1 MLPTA
6 EYIRRAIISAA
17 VARQIRVLS
26 TNSDGS
32 KDRRDQLLALLGEG
46 AVEQVVN
53 PGRATVAAR
62 LADSRTGALSTACSG
77 AINRW
82 GISGDV
88 VELVELLGP
97 AVFQYLVNI
106 EKARTPQHDARNVL
120 EPTEGFGRASCLL
133 LLSGK
138 MWKLSKVI
146 PVIQQRP
153 LLFVDG
159 WRWDGARQSG
169 GPGRADGN
177 RKLRGFG
184 RNQVQASFTFRLPTG
199 QIR

>member
-1 MLPTA
+1 MANVLISGPAGSGKSAVAREMVEESSELVLVLVADIQSIVAALALLRRDPETGKYPERDERVLPTA

-82 GISGDV
+82 
-88 VELVELLGP
+88 
-97 AVFQYLVNI
+97 Y
-106 EKARTPQHDARNVL
+106 
-120 EPTEGFGRASCLL
+120 GRL
-133 LLSGK
+133 
-138 MWKLSKVI
+138 
-146 PVIQQRP
+146 
-153 LLFVDG
+153 
-159 WRWDGARQSG
+159 QS
-169 GPGRADGN
+169 
-177 RKLRGFG
+177 
-184 RNQVQASFTFRLPTG
+184 
-199 QIR
+199 

>member
-1 MLPTA
+1 MLREMHDRKQPITRFEPTA
-6 EYIRRAIISAA
+6 TDAA
-17 VARQIRVLS
+17 VKLRV
-26 TNSDGS
+26 
-32 KDRRDQLLALLGEG
+32 ALPDT
-46 AVEQVVN
+46 Q
-53 PGRATVAAR
+53 R
-62 LADSRTGALSTACSG
+62 
-77 AINRW
+77 